1 MLSSLIFQE
10 VVEWI
15 LFDLIK
21 DSKKRIEFL
30 NGTIVNCKKGR
41 KTEDAAKRYAARVL
55 EHDLMD
61 IKEQRDIDNIYR
73 LFEFMMN
80 KDG

>member
-1 MLSSLIFQE
+1 MVPILLQD

-21 DSKKRIEFL
+21 DSKKRMEFL
-30 NGTIVNCKKGR
+30 NATISSCKKGR
-41 KTEDAAKRYAARVL
+41 KTEDAAKRMATRIL
-55 EHDLMD
+55 ESDLED
-61 IKEQRDIDNIYR
+61 IKEQNHIDNIYR
-73 LFEFMMN
+73 LFEFMMH

>member
-1 MLSSLIFQE
+1 MLQD

-21 DSKKRIEFL
+21 DSKKRMQFL
-30 NGTIVNCKKGR
+30 NGTISSCKKGR
-41 KTEDAAKRYAARVL
+41 KTEDAAKRYATRIL
-55 EHDLMD
+55 EQDLED
-61 IKEQRDIDNIYR
+61 IKELKDIDNIYR